1 MRSHFSDSFDSCDKN
16 MHQRAHLV
24 YVFGRILYISTTNA
38 PSVLSSLSRLCAVR
52 TQRLIVPLFTS
63 PRALESLFTDCEI
76 SSVWFPRA
84 GVTLMTES
92 RSLPCSAPCHQSR
105 GVAETHSLTPPAPTS
120 HAPLCMT
127 NTPLNMIS
135 TSSSSIRPAAK
146 TSAC

>member
-1 MRSHFSDSFDSCDKN
+1 

-24 YVFGRILYISTTNA
+24 YVLGRILYISTTNA
-38 PSVLSSLSRLCAVR
+38 PSVLSSLSRLCAVM

-84 GVTLMTES
+84 GATLMTES

-105 GVAETHSLTPPAPTS
+105 GVAETHSLTPPRS
-120 HAPLCMT
+120 HL
-127 NTPLNMIS
+127 S
-135 TSSSSIRPAAK
+135 RPSVYDKHALEYDIHVFLLHPSCSK
-146 TSAC
+146 NKRVLTDSVV